1 MIPAQSAPASASAS
15 AAPPRA
21 APGKIVFANQL
32 RGLAALCVV
41 LVHYTVVYQY
51 MQPMLGWALAMPA
64 VPGVPAPWA
73 TWFYPW
79 WLDLGA
85 FGVALFFLI
94 SGFVIPFSLH
104 RATRGGF
111 LLARTLRIL
120 PTYWAALLVEW
131 AVVGGFSRYWGK
143 PVVFDRA
150 TFLANAVLIHTAI
163 GGLGVDFVN
172 WSLVIE
178 VKFYLL
184 MALLRP
190 FVVRARVG
198 PLLLCAAGA
207 LVFCALEGQGALC
220 LPPQLASE
228 AAFLV
233 FMLVGTL
240 FHYHLAGAVRA
251 RRLVLAGAAL
261 LAAGALCWRL
271 GPDGV
276 NFPRKSL
283 NYGYALAVF
292 AGCYALRARFRP
304 LQLLDLAA
312 AVSYP
317 LYLVH
322 SLVGFSLMTYAIL
335 AWHVPYAVAAPGA
348 FAVVVLVAWTLHAT
362 VERAGIA
369 AGRRLAAAS
378 VTARTMWPRGTGFVA
393 PPRSPLADPA
403 PDLD

>member
-1 MIPAQSAPASASAS
+1 M
-15 AAPPRA
+15 A
-21 APGKIVFANQL
+21 APGNRELSELRLERASPRTAPGRVAFANQL
-32 RGLAALCVV
+32 RGVAALCVV
-41 LVHYTVVYQY
+41 LIHYTVVYQR
-51 MQPMLGWALAMPA
+51 MQPMLAWALAMPP
-64 VPGVPAPWA
+64 VEGTPAPWA
-73 TWFYPW
+73 AWFYPW

-104 RATRGGF
+104 RTTRSGF
-111 LLARTLRIL
+111 LLARVLRIF

-131 AVVGGFSRYWGK
+131 GVVWTLSRYWGR
-143 PVVFDRA
+143 PIVFDRA
-150 TFLANAVLIHTAI
+150 TFLANAVLIHTSV
-163 GGLGVDFVN
+163 GGLSVDFVS
-172 WSLVIE
+172 WTLAVE

-184 MALLRP
+184 MALLLP
-190 FVVRARVG
+190 LIVRACFW

-207 LVFCALEGQGALC
+207 VAFSTLEGHGALH

-228 AAFLV
+228 AMFLV

-240 FHYHLAGAVRA
+240 FHYHFAAA
-251 RRLVLAGAAL
+251 ASTRRVVLGCVAL
-261 LAAGALCWRL
+261 LAMGALCWQL
-271 GPDGV
+271 GPDAA
-276 NFPRKSL
+276 NFARKSV
-283 NYGYALAVF
+283 NYAYALAVF

-304 LQLLDLAA
+304 ARLLDLAA

-335 AWHVPYAVAAPGA
+335 GWHAPYAVAAPSA
-348 FAVVVLVAWTLHAT
+348 FAVTVTIAWALHRT

-378 VTARTMWPRGTGFVA
+378 SASRRDLRGNGTEHGSKNQVPMHRA
-393 PPRSPLADPA
+393 
-403 PDLD
+403 